1 MKNSTVIVVLY
12 KFVFRPYCRRN
23 KLFCA
28 EARNSLTNYELFKI
42 GLFEKVRL
50 SKNAL

>member
-23 KLFCA
+23 KLFRA
-28 EARNSLTNYELFKI
+28 EARNSLTNLLFIK
-42 GLFEKVRL
+42 GEFD
-50 SKNAL
+50 SAF